1 MRVSK
6 LISKKLKANLL
17 ISTLAATVLL
27 LYLNSCADSG
37 FKAGAV
43 RKSTQTPKTAD
54 EEKVP
59 NPENDEDIGG
69 PIDGPKIPPEFQNL
83 PPTDLS
89 SADGKS
95 EFKKC
100 SLDYTVPG
108 KANIWLAGTDSGA
121 SISYKNSISYKKVK
135 PDRMPSEAPVQVV
148 PSTAACLQEKGFLYF
163 TVSGQISHENGA
175 NPTNADGKVAE
186 IATHQRGAVFG
197 KSDISAPFNSLV
209 GVFLGDSLGTAPEAL
224 NFSSSANLSPKL
236 GQVFFV
242 GDGLDASKV
251 AQGFKIPA
259 GTKRLYLGIMDSYE
273 WNNNTGSLTGGIA
286 VKAK

>member
-6 LISKKLKANLL
+6 LELKANLL
-17 ISTLAATVLL
+17 ISVLAATGLL
-27 LYLNSCADSG
+27 LNLNSCADSG
-37 FKAGAV
+37 FKGGAA
-43 RKSTQTPKTAD
+43 KKATQIPKTDD
-54 EEKVP
+54 EEKAP
-59 NPENDEDIGG
+59 NPENDEDLGG
-69 PIDGPKIPPEFQNL
+69 PIDGTKIPTEFTNL
-83 PPTDLS
+83 PPTDLG

-100 SLDYTVPG
+100 SLDYTVLG

-121 SISYKNSISYKKVK
+121 SISYRKGK

-148 PSTAACLQEKGFLYF
+148 PSTGKCIQEKGILYF

-175 NPTNADGKVAE
+175 NLTNADGKVAE
-186 IATHQRGAVFG
+186 IATHERGAVFG
-197 KSDISAPFNSLV
+197 KSGVSAPFNSLV

-224 NFSSSANLSPKL
+224 NFSSSATRESKNLSPKL

-251 AQGFKIPA
+251 AQGFTIPA

-286 VKAK
+286 VRSK